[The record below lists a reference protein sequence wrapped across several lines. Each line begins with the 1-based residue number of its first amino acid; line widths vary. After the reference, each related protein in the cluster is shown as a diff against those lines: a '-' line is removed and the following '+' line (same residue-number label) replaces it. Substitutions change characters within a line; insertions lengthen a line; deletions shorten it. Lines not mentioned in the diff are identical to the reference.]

1 MKLQTHTKRHEAVR
15 VRRIGVASCG
25 FVFVALFL
33 LVSTGGNA
41 QSGRKRPE
49 PTPTPAG
56 QRPRRAADTSA
67 PVARPAPRPTPAD
80 QPGQPATPDE
90 PRTTGAPQPTPTPLS
105 GSDPDTGQSVVIDPD
120 EVVHVNSN
128 LVPIPA
134 SVIDAAGRAVIDLE
148 VKDFELRVDGQPKP
162 IGDLSRADTPVR
174 LALLF
179 DNSYSL
185 RTARELEKQ
194 SAVRFFRTVI
204 RPVDQAAIFSIWTEP
219 VLEQPLTSDVNRLV
233 STIERYGDPD
243 GSTSL
248 FDTIVQAAD
257 YLRPQPGRK
266 VIVIVSDGV
275 ETTSQLQ
282 DFNEVLRRVQSADV
296 QVYVVQSEISPNANL
311 HDLTAERRMQELAA
325 STGGAVFAPQT
336 TSDLPAAF
344 AHISA
349 DLAQQYILSYYPD
362 DERRDMRFRTI
373 NLRVTTRTG
382 IRVRARRGYYPRRA
396 QLSAATSYNA
406 EQVASLTPDPMTL
419 APSAAQQPARIE
431 QRTPTVRMAAPATG
445 PSYGSKNLNPDNDD
459 GVASRRAA
467 PQPSATPFE
476 RAHNETPPPVV
487 ATATRP
493 AETRI
498 EVASTTTPPVP
509 TVTPTPESTPTPTP
523 AESIPTA
530 TPTPA
535 PPTPSPTPAETKAP
549 GARTT
554 TPAQPQ
560 GPVSGGLLNSR
571 AVKLPKPVFPETAK
585 RMRVSGAVTVEV
597 TIDESGKVISARAV
611 NGPMLLRESATAAAR
626 QAVFTPTLLHD
637 KPVRVSGVIVYNF
650 SQ

>member
-1 MKLQTHTKRHEAVR
+1 M
-15 VRRIGVASCG
+15 
-25 FVFVALFL
+25 
-33 LVSTGGNA
+33 
-41 QSGRKRPE
+41 
-49 PTPTPAG
+49 
-56 QRPRRAADTSA
+56 
-67 PVARPAPRPTPAD
+67 
-80 QPGQPATPDE
+80 
-90 PRTTGAPQPTPTPLS
+90 
-105 GSDPDTGQSVVIDPD
+105 IDPD

-134 SVIDAAGRAVIDLE
+134 SVIDELGRAVTDLE

-185 RTARELEKQ
+185 RSARELEKQ
-194 SAVRFFRTVI
+194 SAMRFFRSVI
-204 RPVDQAAIFSIWTEP
+204 RPIDQAAIFSIWTEP

-248 FDTIVQAAD
+248 FDTIVYAAD

-296 QVYVVQSEISPNANL
+296 QVYVVQSEINPNANL

-362 DERRDMRFRTI
+362 DERRDTRFRTI
-373 NLRVTTRTG
+373 SLRVTTRAG
-382 IRVRARRGYYPRRA
+382 VRVRARRGYYPRRA
-396 QLSAATSYNA
+396 RLSAATRYDV
-406 EQVASLTPDPMTL
+406 EQVAQLTPDATTL
-419 APSAAQQPARIE
+419 TGSAAQAPRADAPAPPV
-431 QRTPTVRMAAPATG
+431 RTSAPATG
-445 PSYGSKNLNPDNDD
+445 PSYGSKNLNPDDD
-459 GVASRRAA
+459 GVVSRRAA
-467 PQPSATPFE
+467 SPPSLAPPE
-476 RAHNETPPPVV
+476 HARNEAPPPLGN
-487 ATATRP
+487 TDTRP

-498 EVASTTTPPVP
+498 EVTSNAAPPAPTPP
-509 TVTPTPESTPTPTP
+509 PTPEPTPTP
-523 AESIPTA
+523 AQPRL

-535 PPTPSPTPAETKAP
+535 PAQPTPSPTPAETKSPDA
-549 GARTT
+549 A
-554 TPAQPQ
+554 PAQTSA
-560 GPVSGGLLNSR
+560 PVSGGMLNSR
-571 AVKLPKPVFPETAK
+571 AIKLPKPVFPDTAR

-597 TIDESGKVISARAV
+597 TIDEGGKVVSAHAV
-611 NGPMLLRESATAAAR
+611 SGPALLREAATAAAR
-626 QAVFTPTLLHD
+626 GAVFTPTILHD